1 MTTPKKKKAKKASRK
16 NVNEEQLHAARLYK
30 KAWDQLFD
38 KRPPFAQREIID
50 DPQGRRASELAHE
63 VSKLVEAW
71 IYEEE
76 HGSFNDGPN
85 EWKD

>member
-1 MTTPKKKKAKKASRK
+1 MTTPKKKTSKKVGKKKPNA
-16 NVNEEQLHAARLYK
+16 EQLHAARLYK
-30 KAWDQLFD
+30 KAWDQLFA
-38 KRPPFAQREIID
+38 KRPAFAQKEIIENHD
-50 DPQGRRASELAHE
+50 GRRASELAHE

-76 HGSFNDGPN
+76 HGSFNDSEN

>member
-1 MTTPKKKKAKKASRK
+1 MTTPKKKKAKKVSKKKPNA
-16 NVNEEQLHAARLYK
+16 EQLHAARLYK
-30 KAWDQLFD
+30 KAWDQLFA
-38 KRPPFAQREIID
+38 KRPAFAQKEIID
-50 DPQGRRASELAHE
+50 DPQGRSASELAHE

-76 HGSFNDGPN
+76 HGSFNDSEI

>member
-1 MTTPKKKKAKKASRK
+1 MTTPKKKATRK
-16 NVNEEQLHAARLYK
+16 RKPKVNEEQLEMARLYE
-30 KAWDQLFD
+30 KAWNELFKKIPKSIQKD
-38 KRPPFAQREIID
+38 IIENHD
-50 DPQGRRASELAHE
+50 GRRASELAHE

-76 HGSFNDGPN
+76 HGSFNDSEN

>member
-1 MTTPKKKKAKKASRK
+1 MTTTKKKKAKKVSK
-16 NVNEEQLHAARLYK
+16 KKVNEEQLHAARLYK
-30 KAWDQLFD
+30 KAWDQLFA
-38 KRPPFAQREIID
+38 KRPPIAQREIID

-76 HGSFNDGPN
+76 HGSFNDSEN
-85 EWKD
+85 TWSD

>member
-1 MTTPKKKKAKKASRK
+1 MTTPKKKKAKKVSK
-16 NVNEEQLHAARLYK
+16 KKVNEEQLHAARLYK
-30 KAWDQLFD
+30 KAWDQLFAN
-38 KRPPFAQREIID
+38 RPPFAQREIID

-76 HGSFNDGPN
+76 HGSFNDSEN
-85 EWKD
+85 TWSD

>member
-1 MTTPKKKKAKKASRK
+1 MTTPKKKKAKKVSK
-16 NVNEEQLHAARLYK
+16 KKVNEEQLHAARLYK

>member
-1 MTTPKKKKAKKASRK
+1 MPTPKKKKAKKVSK
-16 NVNEEQLHAARLYK
+16 KKVNEEQLHAARLYK

>member
-1 MTTPKKKKAKKASRK
+1 MTTPKKKKAKKVSKKKPNA
-16 NVNEEQLHAARLYK
+16 EQLHAARLYK
-30 KAWDQLFD
+30 KAWDQLFA

-85 EWKD
+85 DWQD

>member
-1 MTTPKKKKAKKASRK
+1 MTTPKKKKAKKVSK
-16 NVNEEQLHAARLYK
+16 NKVNEEQLLAARLYK
-30 KAWDQLFD
+30 KAWDQLFA
-38 KRPPFAQREIID
+38 KRPPFAREEIINA
-50 DPQGRRASELAHE
+50 PQGRRASELAHE

-85 EWKD
+85 DWQD

>member
-1 MTTPKKKKAKKASRK
+1 MTTPKKKKAKKVSK
-16 NVNEEQLHAARLYK
+16 KKVNEEQLHAARLYK
-30 KAWDQLFD
+30 KAWDQLFA

-76 HGSFNDGPN
+76 HGSF
-85 EWKD
+85 KDSENTWSD

>member
-1 MTTPKKKKAKKASRK
+1 MTTPKKEKPRKKKKK
-16 NVNEEQLHAARLYK
+16 VNEEQLHAARLYK
-30 KAWDQLFD
+30 KAWDQLFA
-38 KRPPFAQREIID
+38 KRPPFAREEIIN

-76 HGSFNDGPN
+76 HGSFNDSDN
-85 EWKD
+85 EWQD

>member
-1 MTTPKKKKAKKASRK
+1 MTPPKKKKAKKVSK
-16 NVNEEQLHAARLYK
+16 KKVYEEQLHAARLYK
-30 KAWDQLFD
+30 KAWDQLFA

>member
-1 MTTPKKKKAKKASRK
+1 MTTPKKKKAKKVSK
-16 NVNEEQLHAARLYK
+16 KKVNEEQLHAARLYK

-85 EWKD
+85 DWQD

>member
-1 MTTPKKKKAKKASRK
+1 MTTPKKKTAKKVSKKKPNA
-16 NVNEEQLHAARLYK
+16 EQLRAARLYK
-30 KAWDQLFD
+30 KAWDQLFA
-38 KRPPFAQREIID
+38 KRPAFAQKEIIENHD
-50 DPQGRRASELAHE
+50 GRRASELAHE

-76 HGSFNDGPN
+76 HGSFNDSEN

>member
-1 MTTPKKKKAKKASRK
+1 MTTPKKKTAKKVSKKKPNA
-16 NVNEEQLHAARLYK
+16 EQLHAARLYK
-30 KAWDQLFD
+30 KAWDQLFA

-50 DPQGRRASELAHE
+50 DPKGRRASEMAHE

>member
-1 MTTPKKKKAKKASRK
+1 MTTPKKKKAKKLSK
-16 NVNEEQLHAARLYK
+16 KKVNEEQLHAARLYK

-85 EWKD
+85 DWQD

>member
-1 MTTPKKKKAKKASRK
+1 MTTPKKKTSKKVSKKKPNA
-16 NVNEEQLHAARLYK
+16 EQLHAARLYK
-30 KAWDQLFD
+30 KAWDQLFA
-38 KRPPFAQREIID
+38 KRPPFAQKDIIENHD
-50 DPQGRRASELAHE
+50 GRRASELAHE

-76 HGSFNDGPN
+76 HGSFNDSEN

>member
-1 MTTPKKKKAKKASRK
+1 MTTPKKKKAKKVSKKKPNA
-16 NVNEEQLHAARLYK
+16 EQLHAARLYK
-30 KAWDQLFD
+30 KAWDQLFA

-76 HGSFNDGPN
+76 HGSFNDSEN

>member
-1 MTTPKKKKAKKASRK
+1 MTTPKKKKAKKVSK
-16 NVNEEQLHAARLYK
+16 KKVNEEQLHAARLYK
-30 KAWDQLFD
+30 KAGDQRFA
-38 KRPPFAQREIID
+38 KRPPFSQREIID

-76 HGSFNDGPN
+76 HGSFNDSEN

>member
-1 MTTPKKKKAKKASRK
+1 MTTPKKKKAKKVSK
-16 NVNEEQLHAARLYK
+16 KKVNEEQLHAARLYK

-63 VSKLVEAW
+63 VSKVVEAG

>member
-1 MTTPKKKKAKKASRK
+1 MTTPKKKKAKKVSK
-16 NVNEEQLHAARLYK
+16 KKVNEEQLHAARLYK

-76 HGSFNDGPN
+76 HGSFNDSEN
-85 EWKD
+85 TWSD

>member
-1 MTTPKKKKAKKASRK
+1 MTTPKKKTSKKVSK
-16 NVNEEQLHAARLYK
+16 KKVNEEQLHAARLYK
-30 KAWDQLFD
+30 KAWDKLFAE
-38 KRPPFAQREIID
+38 KPPFAQREIIKD
-50 DPQGRRASELAHE
+50 HDGRRASDLAHE

>member
-1 MTTPKKKKAKKASRK
+1 MTTPKKKKAKKVSK
-16 NVNEEQLHAARLYK
+16 KKVNEEQLHAARLYK
-30 KAWDQLFD
+30 KASDQLFD

-50 DPQGRRASELAHE
+50 DPQGRRALELAHE

-71 IYEEE
+71 IYEAE
-76 HGSFNDGPN
+76 HRSFNDGPN

>member
-1 MTTPKKKKAKKASRK
+1 MTTPKKEKPRKKKKE
-16 NVNEEQLHAARLYK
+16 VNEEQLHAARLYK
-30 KAWDQLFD
+30 KAWDKLFA
-38 KRPPFAQREIID
+38 KRPPFAQKEIIENHD
-50 DPQGRRASELAHE
+50 GRRATELAHE

-85 EWKD
+85 DWKD

>member
-1 MTTPKKKKAKKASRK
+1 MTTPKKKTAKKVSKKKPNA
-16 NVNEEQLHAARLYK
+16 EQLHAARLYK
-30 KAWDQLFD
+30 KAWDQLFA
-38 KRPPFAQREIID
+38 KRPAFAQKEIIENHD
-50 DPQGRRASELAHE
+50 GRRASELAHE

>member
-1 MTTPKKKKAKKASRK
+1 MTTPKKKTSKKVSK
-16 NVNEEQLHAARLYK
+16 KKVNEEQLHAARLYK
-30 KAWDQLFD
+30 KAWDQLFA

-76 HGSFNDGPN
+76 HGSFNDRPN

>member
-1 MTTPKKKKAKKASRK
+1 MTTPKKKKAKKVSK
-16 NVNEEQLHAARLYK
+16 KKVNEEQLHAARLYK
-30 KAWDQLFD
+30 KAWDQLFA

-85 EWKD
+85 DWQD

>member
-1 MTTPKKKKAKKASRK
+1 MTTPKKKKAKKVSK
-16 NVNEEQLHAARLYK
+16 KKVNEEQLHAARLYK

-38 KRPPFAQREIID
+38 KRPPYAQRENID

>member
-1 MTTPKKKKAKKASRK
+1 MTTPKKEKPRKKKKK
-16 NVNEEQLHAARLYK
+16 VNEEQLHAARLYK
-30 KAWDQLFD
+30 KAWDQLFA

-50 DPQGRRASELAHE
+50 DPKGRRASEMAHE

-76 HGSFNDGPN
+76 HGSFNDSDN
-85 EWKD
+85 DWKD